1 MDKKIAKA
9 LADAN
14 VVKFGEF
21 TLVSGM
27 KTPVYFDLRILPS
40 YPNSMKIVAEELS
53 KLVKKLKAD
62 IVAGAEKAGMP
73 LSTAVSLK
81 TKIPMIYARK
91 MPKSYGTGEMIEG
104 VLQKDAKVVLID
116 DMTTNGFSKIK
127 FIDGIK
133 HAGGIV
139 KDVFVVLDR
148 QQGGAE
154 TLAKAGVKLHSLITS
169 RELLAY
175 MKEHGMIGESKYDEI
190 LDYLGGNKG

>member
-62 IVAGAEKAGMP
+62 IVAGAETAGIP

-127 FIDGIK
+127 FIDGNSAHCCDVLRRLWRCERRSDDQRK
-133 HAGGIV
+133 H
-139 KDVFVVLDR
+139 DR
-148 QQGGAE
+148 RRNRHDRHDGLRRQRGWFACFC
-154 TLAKAGVKLHSLITS
+154 L
-169 RELLAY
+169 RRRW
-175 MKEHGMIGESKYDEI
+175 
-190 LDYLGGNKG
+190 